1 MQSTDTPMIASSIAY
16 FLAFVFFGIG
26 IHGLARVGL
35 DKVPVDKEGTH
46 ILTGFIFLVLAFVWA
61 KLGGI

>member
-1 MQSTDTPMIASSIAY
+1 MIANAIAY
-16 FLAFVFFGIG
+16 FLAALFFGIG

-35 DKVPVDKEGTH
+35 DRVPVEKEGTH
-46 ILTGFIFLVLAFVWA
+46 ILTAFIFLVLAFVWA